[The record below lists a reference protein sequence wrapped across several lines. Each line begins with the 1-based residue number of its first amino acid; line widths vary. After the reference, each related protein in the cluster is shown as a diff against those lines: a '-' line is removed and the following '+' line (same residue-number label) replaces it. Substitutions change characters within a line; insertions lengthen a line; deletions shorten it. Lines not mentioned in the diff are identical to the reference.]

1 MSGANYSKLIADLQ
15 TEIAALKAAKLK
27 SANTLRITT
36 KSSNVNLTLRNYG
49 YYWASN
55 AAKFTL
61 TSTNGNTFM
70 ATCTIDRTAV
80 GTSYAESA
88 AYYLQPRII
97 RTESTPN
104 SCTFMLLVDNAFG
117 ISQPSPPT
125 NVSWPIVFTA
135 TAEFNLSGPTYVNLG
150 WIGG

>member
-1 MSGANYSKLIADLQ
+1 MSGTRYSKMVANLQ

-36 KSSNVNLTLRNYG
+36 KSSNVNLTLANYG

-61 TSTNGNTFM
+61 TSTNGNAFM
-70 ATCTIDRTAV
+70 ATCTIDQTSV
-80 GTSYAESA
+80 GTSYEEPAP
-88 AYYLQPRII
+88 YYLQPRIV
-97 RTESTPN
+97 RTESTPTT
-104 SCTFMLLVDNAFG
+104 CTFMIFIDNAFG
-117 ISQPSPPT
+117 ISQPSPPSS
-125 NVSWPIVFTA
+125 VSWPVVFTA
-135 TAEFNLSGPTYVNLG
+135 TAEFSLSAPRYVNLG

>member
-27 SANTLRITT
+27 SANMLRITT
-36 KSSNVNLTLRNYG
+36 RRSNINLTLANYG

-70 ATCTIDRTAV
+70 ATCTIDRTTV
-80 GTSYAESA
+80 GASWDPSA
-88 AYYLQPRII
+88 PYYLQPEII
-97 RTESTPN
+97 RTESTPTT
-104 SCTFMLLVDNAFG
+104 CTFMILINTAYEV
-117 ISQPSPPT
+117 SQPPPSS
-125 NVSWPIVFTA
+125 VSWPIVFTA
-135 TAEFNLSGPTYVNLG
+135 TAEFNLSGPTYVDLG
-150 WIGG
+150 WMGG